1 MILSLDIVL
10 VVFDQLIF
18 VGKLE
23 DDGEEAK

>member
-1 MILSLDIVL
+1 MILSLYIVL